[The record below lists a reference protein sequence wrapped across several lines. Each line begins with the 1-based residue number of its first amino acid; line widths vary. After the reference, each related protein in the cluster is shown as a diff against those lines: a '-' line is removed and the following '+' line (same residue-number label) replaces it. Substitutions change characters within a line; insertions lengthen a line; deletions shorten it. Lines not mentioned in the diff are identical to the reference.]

1 MLDILVYE
9 ERQQAAGEAGPCLEY
24 LLQHKILETLCTLGK
39 AEVGGAQLPLEPA
52 QARPLS
58 PRLFHLRAPPSP
70 DTGGVGEG
78 AGFGVTEG
86 WGRWGRLT
94 QHSPHVPSLICFSVS
109 FSLSLSPRK
118 GSLSF
123 SRQRCAEDQ
132 PSARLCPGRWGH
144 SSD

>member
-39 AEVGGAQLPLEPA
+39 AEVGGAPLPLEPA

-86 WGRWGRLT
+86 WGAGA
-94 QHSPHVPSLICFSVS
+94 
-109 FSLSLSPRK
+109 
-118 GSLSF
+118 GSLSTPPTSPRLSALASH
-123 SRQRCAEDQ
+123 SRCR
-132 PSARLCPGRWGH
+132 
-144 SSD
+144 